1 MLIIRLTMDC
11 PNLKLNRHQLLS
23 IDYVLR
29 KYYMIKSESFGYG
42 NITPVTEAVQELG
55 FLDHSTLYIKL
66 HSLTI
71 PIGTN
76 ILLNW
81 YLE

>member
-1 MLIIRLTMDC
+1 
-11 PNLKLNRHQLLS
+11 
-23 IDYVLR
+23 
-29 KYYMIKSESFGYG
+29 MIKSESFGYG